1 MSYKELFSLIAI
13 VLTLVSFYP
22 YISSIKKGETKPHYF
37 SWIIWGLT
45 TTLSSFT
52 ELADDGGV
60 GAYSVFIAG
69 VICFYIAYLAYR
81 QKRDYTI
88 DTSDWIIF
96 YVALGSL
103 VVWYIT
109 SIPLWTAIILTTVD
123 SIGFIPTFKKSYDYP
138 WEEHIGF
145 YLLITMKNLFAI
157 VAMENYTITTTI
169 FLWIINILSVIFIFF
184 LLWRRRRFKYK

>member
-1 MSYKELFSLIAI
+1 MYYREIFASIAI

-22 YISSIKKGETKPHYF
+22 YIRSIQKGETKPHYF
-37 SWIIWGLT
+37 SWVIWGLT

-52 ELADDGGV
+52 QLADSGGV

-69 VICFYIAYLAYR
+69 IICFYIAYLAYQ
-81 QKRDYTI
+81 QKRDYII
-88 DTSDWIIF
+88 DRGDWITF

-109 SIPLWTAIILTTVD
+109 SNPLWTALILTMVD
-123 SIGFIPTFKKSYDYP
+123 SIGFIPTFKKSYNYP

-145 YLLITMKNLFAI
+145 YLLISVKNLFSI

-169 FLWIINILSVIFIFF
+169 FLWVINILSVFFIFF
-184 LLWRRRRFKYK
+184 LLWRRKRLQF

>member
-1 MSYKELFSLIAI
+1 MYYREIFASIAI

-22 YISSIKKGETKPHYF
+22 YIRSIQKGETKPHYF

-52 ELADDGGV
+52 QLADSGGV

-69 VICFYIAYLAYR
+69 IICFYIAYLAYQ

-88 DTSDWIIF
+88 DRGDLITF

-109 SIPLWTAIILTTVD
+109 SNPLWTALILTMVD
-123 SIGFIPTFKKSYDYP
+123 SIGFIPTFKKSYNYP

-145 YLLITMKNLFAI
+145 YLLISVKNLFSI

-169 FLWIINILSVIFIFF
+169 FLWVINILSVFFIFF
-184 LLWRRRRFKYK
+184 LLWRRKRLQF